1 MNVKSKRKP
10 VLPSKNLI
18 NRTASLHQLHIEDM
32 CLSAGK
38 HRNVYFKRLR
48 YFGCP
53 ELQRGTVNFPAN
65 ITLTNMNRDS
75 FIREIYE
82 LLAPDFNITK
92 FNTFGVVLKYLAW
105 LDTSGIAVKD
115 GKYLSKT
122 LIAEYMNQW
131 GDWFKK
137 GRYSQGSW
145 RCVVSAFRWIL
156 EQKEM
161 LDSAKALPV
170 LRDSRNSIKG
180 HKALNLEGELKPV
193 AKALIKAF
201 NELVGHFVNDTNPRI
216 HPLFDE
222 ALFNA
227 EMKRIGEKKIGY
239 KKGAFIL
246 AVVRGDWVNQMTR
259 LALMLCYMWTG
270 INTSSLML
278 IKRKDLKYK
287 AVSGGQYILE
297 SVKGRAGHQEQDN
310 SLGFSK
316 YAKSFLDKWDAIAGD
331 ITSHEPEA
339 FLFPYRSTSGEFYSF
354 AEISDPP
361 QKSINK
367 LLKLLGLMELTP
379 STLRK
384 TKLDTL
390 MRATDSV
397 YLVAM
402 SANNTLETI
411 GRSYSSGVESDHEN
425 NLGASIEA
433 KFNIAKGTDIKVAT
447 EEAKFKYGDVL
458 SDYEYQKLRKGKDRS
473 HEARTPLGVRCND
486 STKGAVR
493 LIKKSLTR
501 AGVEADSIEPACTDF
516 LGCFE
521 CEQHALVAD
530 IQDIW
535 LMLSFKDTL
544 QEMQQ
549 LPSINSFPE
558 NKYNKLYQTING
570 ILQRFKEKSKE
581 NFEQALEKHKSEVHP
596 LYSSVYSLN
605 DLLEVFA

>member
-1 MNVKSKRKP
+1 MNVKSRRKA
-10 VLPSKNLI
+10 VLPSEDLI
-18 NRTASLHQLHIEDM
+18 KQTASVHPLLVKDM
-32 CLSAGK
+32 FLSAGRHK
-38 HRNVYFKRLR
+38 NVYFKRLR

-53 ELQRGTVNFPAN
+53 ALQRGTSHFPDG
-65 ITLTNMNRDS
+65 IVLRDMNRER
-75 FIREIYE
+75 FIREMYD
-82 LLAPDFNITK
+82 LLAPNFDVNRY
-92 FNTFGVVLKYLAW
+92 NTFNVILKYLAW
-105 LDTSGIAVKD
+105 LDTREYALSD
-115 GKYLSKT
+115 DEYLSDNLVK
-122 LIAEYMNQW
+122 EYMNQW
-131 GDWFKK
+131 GDWYK
-137 GRYSQGSW
+137 GGKYSQGSW
-145 RCVVSAFRWIL
+145 RCAVSAFKWIF
-156 EQKEM
+156 EQKGM
-161 LDSAKALPV
+161 LNTVKALPV
-170 LRDSRNSIKG
+170 LKGSRQNTKG
-180 HKALNLEGELKPV
+180 HKALSLEGELKPV
-193 AKALIKAF
+193 ARALLKAF
-201 NELVGHFVNDTNPRI
+201 NELVKHFQNGTRPLV

-222 ALFNA
+222 TLFNA
-227 EMKRIGEKKIGY
+227 EMERRGEKKIGS
-239 KKGAFIL
+239 KR
-246 AVVRGDWVNQMTR
+246 AVFTQSVISGDWINQMSKI
-259 LALMLCYMWTG
+259 ALMLCYMWTG
-270 INTSSLML
+270 INTTSLKL
-278 IKRKDLKYK
+278 IKRKDLKFK
-287 AVSGGQYILE
+287 SVGGGQYVLE
-297 SVKGRAGHQEQDN
+297 TVKGRSGYQEQDN

-316 YAKSFLDKWDAIAGD
+316 YAKSFLDNWDAIAGD
-331 ITSHEPEA
+331 ITFHEPEA
-339 FLFPYRSTSGEFYSF
+339 FLFPYRTAGGEIWSF
-354 AEISDPP
+354 ADISDSP

-367 LLKLLGLMELTP
+367 LLKLLGLVEITP

-402 SANNTLETI
+402 SANNSIETI
-411 GRSYSSGVESDHEN
+411 GKSYSTGVESDHEN
-425 NLGASIEA
+425 NLGAGIEA
-433 KFNIAKGTDIKVAT
+433 KFNIAKGAEIKVAT

-458 SDYEYQKLRKGKDRS
+458 SDYEYRKLRKGEDRS

-486 STKGAVR
+486 STKGDVQ
-493 LIKKSLTR
+493 IIEKSLAK
-501 AGVEADSIEPACTDF
+501 AGVETDSIEPACTDF